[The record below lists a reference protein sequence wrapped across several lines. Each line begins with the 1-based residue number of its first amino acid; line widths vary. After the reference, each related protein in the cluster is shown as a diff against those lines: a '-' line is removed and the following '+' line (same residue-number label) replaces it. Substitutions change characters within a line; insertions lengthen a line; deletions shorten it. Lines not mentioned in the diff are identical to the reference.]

1 MFEVV
6 AVYCRLLHPEILT
19 LVNLTCLTCSWFIG
33 IFACTFTKGVC
44 DMSYFDCRCC
54 WLHLRLI
61 RQVVIR
67 QVVISLVVR
76 QCVVSEL
83 VRDIKS
89 VTIHRVIECLSAVF
103 SKLLLPLLVAVFD
116 QLLSEYSRKVVLVY
130 VLAVLLSLL
139 QHLLHLRYLSGITFL
154 NRPERSQLFE
164 LHAFIVA
171 VLVPPTLI
179 VSHNSLLSAVRLDGS
194 ICMM

>member
-1 MFEVV
+1 MLEVV

-33 IFACTFTKGVC
+33 ISACTFTKGVC

-61 RQVVIR
+61 RQVVI
-67 QVVISLVVR
+67 SLVVR

-83 VRDIKS
+83 VCDIKS
-89 VTIHRVIECLSAVF
+89 VTIHRVIECLSVVF
-103 SKLLLPLLVAVFD
+103 LKLLLPLLVTVFD
-116 QLLSEYSRKVVLVY
+116 QLFSEYLRQVVLVY

-139 QHLLHLRYLSGITFL
+139 KHLLHLRHLFGITFL
-154 NRPERSQLFE
+154 NRPARIQLFE

-179 VSHNSLLSAVRLDGS
+179 VSHNSLLSVVRLDGS

>member
-1 MFEVV
+1 MLEVV

-33 IFACTFTKGVC
+33 ISACTFTKGVC
-44 DMSYFDCRCC
+44 DMSYFDCQCC

-61 RQVVIR
+61 RQI
-67 QVVISLVVR
+67 VISLVIR

-89 VTIHRVIECLSAVF
+89 ITIHRVIECLSFVF
-103 SKLLLPLLVAVFD
+103 SKLLLPLLVAVFN
-116 QLLSEYSRKVVLVY
+116 QMLSEYSRQVELVY

-139 QHLLHLRYLSGITFL
+139 QHLLQLRHLSGITFL
-154 NRPERSQLFE
+154 NRPERSLLFE

>member
-1 MFEVV
+1 MLEVV
-6 AVYCRLLHPEILT
+6 AVYCRLLHPEILI

-33 IFACTFTKGVC
+33 ISACTFTKGVRN
-44 DMSYFDCRCC
+44 MSYFDCRCC

-61 RQVVIR
+61 RQVVI
-67 QVVISLVVR
+67 SLVVG
-76 QCVVSEL
+76 QCVVFKL

-89 VTIHRVIECLSAVF
+89 VTIHRVIECLSVIF

-116 QLLSEYSRKVVLVY
+116 QPLSEYSRQVVLVY

-171 VLVPPTLI
+171 VLVPSTLI
-179 VSHNSLLSAVRLDGS
+179 VSHNSLLSTVRLDGS